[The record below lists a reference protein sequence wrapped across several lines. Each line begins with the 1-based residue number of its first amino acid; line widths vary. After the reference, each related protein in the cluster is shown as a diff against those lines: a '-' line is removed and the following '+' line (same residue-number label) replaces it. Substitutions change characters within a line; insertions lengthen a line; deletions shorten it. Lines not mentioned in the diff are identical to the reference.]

1 MSDNRYDYPELKTF
15 LDDLAGDGAVPA
27 GGAAAAITG
36 AMGAALVAK
45 ITRIASRHDD
55 AGAHSARLAEI
66 AARAAELSKT
76 LHGQAGEDAK
86 AYERFMDELDPM
98 RKPERLMEACEPPRQ
113 IAQHC
118 AEAAELAV
126 EALSHCPGHLV
137 SDLGGGALL
146 AGSACAMAGDAVG
159 ANIKGLPDAPAV
171 EKLTQEMQSYM
182 QRAIQCA
189 AEAKHKMAG

>member
-1 MSDNRYDYPELKTF
+1 MSNYDYPELKTF

-45 ITRIASRHDD
+45 ITTLASRHGD
-55 AGAHSARLAEI
+55 AGEHSTRLTEI
-66 AARAAELSKT
+66 AARAVLLST
-76 LHGQAGEDAK
+76 ALHRQAGEDAK
-86 AYERFMDELDPM
+86 TYERFMDELDPM
-98 RKPERLMEACEPPRQ
+98 RKPERLMEACEPPRV
-113 IAQHC
+113 IAQSC

-126 EALSHCPGHLV
+126 EALAHCPGHLV

-159 ANIKGLPDAPAV
+159 ANLKEMGDAPAV
-171 EKLTQEMQSYM
+171 QKLTEEMHGYL
-182 QRAIQCA
+182 QRAMMSA
-189 AEAKHKMAG
+189 ANAKQQMAQ

>member
-1 MSDNRYDYPELKTF
+1 MSNYDYPELKTF

-27 GGAAAAITG
+27 GGAAAAVTG

-45 ITRIASRHDD
+45 ITTLASRHDD
-55 AGAHSARLAEI
+55 AGPNSARLEEI
-66 AARAAELSKT
+66 AARAAELSNG
-76 LHGQAGEDAK
+76 LHAQAGADAT
-86 AYERFMDELDPM
+86 AYEAFMDELDPM
-98 RKPERLMEACEPPRQ
+98 QKPERLMDACEPPRR
-113 IAQHC
+113 IAQDC

-126 EALSHCPGHLV
+126 EALAHCPGHLV

-159 ANIKGLPDAPAV
+159 ANIKELPDAPAV
-171 EKLTQEMQSYM
+171 QKLTQEMQSYL

-189 AEAKHKMAG
+189 AEAKQQMAQ